1 MNKKHI
7 RFSLIT
13 CALCLG
19 FLSDAVAAPS
29 VKRLG
34 GMNTYTGTSDAVS
47 AKSGNIT
54 KTNSGSRS
62 SSVRTNRLTNTKGT
76 VSTKTTASNAKA
88 NTSRLSV
95 GQYLHSAGVNAGK
108 IKPVSSGSSVTP
120 SEVSDLT
127 LRIENLENN
136 KADKGDY
143 YTKDEIDNK
152 NYLTQTDVENTYVTK
167 TEIQNNYYTTE
178 QITNN
183 YATKTEMN
191 DMSDTVSN
199 IDSRLTV
206 VEQTAGSSAGT
217 VDDWKTQG
225 PSWANN

>member
-7 RFSLIT
+7 HFSLIT

-34 GMNTYTGTSDAVS
+34 GMNTYAGTSSAVS
-47 AKSGNIT
+47 AKVGNTT
-54 KTNSGSRS
+54 KTNSGSRL
-62 SSVRTNRLTNTKGT
+62 SSVRTNRLTNAKGT

-95 GQYLHSAGVNAGK
+95 GQYLHNAGVVSGK
-108 IKPVSSGSSVTP
+108 INKIPSSGSSITP
-120 SEVSDLT
+120 SELD
-127 LRIENLENN
+127 
-136 KADKGDY
+136 DY
-143 YTKDEIDNK
+143 AKKDEVYTKDEIDAK

-191 DMSDTVSN
+191 DMLDTVSN

-206 VEQTAGSSAGT
+206 VEQATGSSAGT
-217 VDDWKTQG
+217 VNDWNANK
-225 PSWANN
+225 PDWANN

>member
-34 GMNTYTGTSDAVS
+34 GTNTYTGTSGAVS

-54 KTNSGSRS
+54 KTNSGSRL
-62 SSVRTNRLTNTKGT
+62 SSVRTNRLSNTKNT
-76 VSTKTTASNAKA
+76 TSVKTTTSGAVA

-95 GQYLHSAGVNAGK
+95 GKYLHSAGVDTGK
-108 IKPVSSGSSVTP
+108 IKPISSGSSVTP
-120 SEVSDLT
+120 SELDAYAKKDEV
-127 LRIENLENN
+127 
-136 KADKGDY
+136 
-143 YTKDEIDNK
+143 YTKDEIDAK
-152 NYLTQTDVENTYVTK
+152 DYLTQTDVENTYVTK

-191 DMSDTVSN
+191 DMSDTVSG
-199 IDSRLTV
+199 IDERLTV
-206 VEQTAGSSAGT
+206 VEQATGSSAGT
-217 VDDWKTQG
+217 VNDWNTNK
-225 PSWANN
+225 PDWANN

>member
-1 MNKKHI
+1 MNKKCI
-7 RFSLIT
+7 RFSFVA

-19 FLSDAVAAPS
+19 FLADAVAVPS

-34 GMNTYTGTSDAVS
+34 GANTYTGAGNAAS
-47 AKSGNIT
+47 AKSGTI
-54 KTNSGSRS
+54 KSSGLRS
-62 SSVRTNRLTNTKGT
+62 SSVRTNRVTGAKGT
-76 VSTKTTASNAKA
+76 SSVKTTSNPSAVA
-88 NTSRLSV
+88 NTTRLSV
-95 GQYLHSAGVNAGK
+95 GKYLHTAGTNAGI
-108 IKPVSSGSSVTP
+108 IKPVSGSSVTP

-143 YTKDEIDNK
+143 YTKDEIDAN

-167 TEIQNNYYTTE
+167 TEIENNYYTTE

-206 VEQTAGSSAGT
+206 VEQATGSSAGT
-217 VDDWKTQG
+217 VDDWNTNK
-225 PSWANN
+225 PDWANN